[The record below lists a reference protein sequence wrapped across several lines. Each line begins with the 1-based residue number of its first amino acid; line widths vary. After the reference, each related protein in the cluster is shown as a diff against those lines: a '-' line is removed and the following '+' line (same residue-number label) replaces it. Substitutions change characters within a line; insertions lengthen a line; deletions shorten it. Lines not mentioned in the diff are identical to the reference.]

1 MMIDINPD
9 TVNNLLNNQ
18 SFILANT
25 RLDEFMDMVRKG
37 TMSSFWMSYVDLVSL
52 LLNLIRASREGNWNL
67 HLLAINELIPW
78 CFVYDRTN
86 YARYLPWYLLQMLNT

>member
-25 RLDEFMDMVRKG
+25 RLDEFMDMVR
-37 TMSSFWMSYVDLVSL
+37 
-52 LLNLIRASREGNWNL
+52 
-67 HLLAINELIPW
+67 
-78 CFVYDRTN
+78 
-86 YARYLPWYLLQMLNT
+86 